1 MAKRVSVRYKGGS
14 HYLAMQCIPSGTV
27 FKAVDAEVPGKL
39 TGVYIRGT
47 SLTKA
52 AKGKHKFSA
61 KQYLFVIAGGAVN
74 NQMEI
79 VNG

>member
-1 MAKRVSVRYKGGS
+1 MAKRISVRYKGGS
-14 HYLAMQCIPSGTV
+14 LYLAMQCIPAGTV
-27 FKAVDAEVPGKL
+27 FKAVDAELKGEL
-39 TGVYIRGT
+39 FGVNIRGS

-52 AKGKHKFSA
+52 AQGKHKFSG
-61 KQYLFVIAGGAVN
+61 KQYLFVVSGGAVR